1 MNFKKKAASISIGL
15 NILLT
20 VLKFIIYSFTG
31 SITILAE
38 AWHSFSDIA
47 TSFAV
52 YFAISEDLTQKD
64 NSSHFFNS
72 NTSRIRR
79 FFPFMRM
86 EYAISFCIGIF
97 MLFVSLSIFRK
108 ALFTPAVIVRNPL
121 ISGLFFILFSL
132 GSYVVYDFETGVGR
146 KENSVA
152 LVSDGMHSRADM
164 VASLFGGFSL
174 ILYHFGINIDRF
186 AAIVIAL
193 FIFSFS
199 LETITNTLFGAKKE
213 NKSNLFQYR
222 TIDMVIFLLEI
233 HNWGKALRYFE
244 NKLHFNISPFLH
256 QYRPAL
262 IFGFLFLVFVLYFS
276 TSFYMVKAPQ
286 EAIIERLGRVIN
298 KDNPVSPGLH
308 LKLPWPVDSVI
319 KIDSRLIRQLSV
331 GNIVDEGSY
340 ALIWTKEHGTE
351 EAFLSA
357 DNAFFYPYVVLHY
370 RIKDIFDYR
379 YHNENPQM
387 LLDNVAHDVMAKIFA
402 DKEFYNIV
410 TLYRKQLVNE
420 LVQKLQAKLDNL
432 SSGLE
437 IVSVN
442 LKDIHPPIF
451 IASSFEGVI
460 AAYQEKE
467 MIINQAYAYQFESLP
482 QARSEAEKQIKEAEC
497 YVFDKTKKAE
507 GEGKR
512 FDLQLMAYEHSPS
525 LLNQWMYYDYI
536 REALQDKRKI
546 IIDPTCGVPELWMN
560 FYEIIEDEKM
570 IEKEK
575 DLDKLIEYSG
585 QEKEKEYSAT
595 DNFILEIKKQIE
607 RGKSLA
613 DITREIDF
621 EKIKKQGLRK
631 TKKLINKK

>member
-1 MNFKKKAASISIGL
+1 MTIFLEKCTMFKK
-15 NILLT
+15 
-20 VLKFIIYSFTG
+20 
-31 SITILAE
+31 
-38 AWHSFSDIA
+38 
-47 TSFAV
+47 
-52 YFAISEDLTQKD
+52 
-64 NSSHFFNS
+64 
-72 NTSRIRR
+72 
-79 FFPFMRM
+79 
-86 EYAISFCIGIF
+86 
-97 MLFVSLSIFRK
+97 
-108 ALFTPAVIVRNPL
+108 
-121 ISGLFFILFSL
+121 
-132 GSYVVYDFETGVGR
+132 
-146 KENSVA
+146 
-152 LVSDGMHSRADM
+152 
-164 VASLFGGFSL
+164 
-174 ILYHFGINIDRF
+174 
-186 AAIVIAL
+186 
-193 FIFSFS
+193 
-199 LETITNTLFGAKKE
+199 
-213 NKSNLFQYR
+213 
-222 TIDMVIFLLEI
+222 
-233 HNWGKALRYFE
+233 YFE

-256 QYRPAL
+256 RYRRAL

-286 EAIIERLGRVIN
+286 EAIIERLGRAIN
-298 KDNPVSPGLH
+298 KNNPVSPGLH

-420 LVQKLQAKLDNL
+420 LVQKLQAKLDML

-460 AAYQEKE
+460 AAYQEKK

-507 GEGKR
+507 GEGER

-536 REALQDKRKI
+536 RKALQGNRKI
-546 IIDPTCGVPELWMN
+546 IIDPTCGIPELWMN
-560 FYEIIEDEKM
+560 FYEIPVLFKEDS
-570 IEKEK
+570 
-575 DLDKLIEYSG
+575 DS
-585 QEKEKEYSAT
+585 
-595 DNFILEIKKQIE
+595 
-607 RGKSLA
+607 
-613 DITREIDF
+613 
-621 EKIKKQGLRK
+621 
-631 TKKLINKK
+631 

>member
-1 MNFKKKAASISIGL
+1 MTIFLEKCTMFKK
-15 NILLT
+15 
-20 VLKFIIYSFTG
+20 
-31 SITILAE
+31 
-38 AWHSFSDIA
+38 
-47 TSFAV
+47 
-52 YFAISEDLTQKD
+52 
-64 NSSHFFNS
+64 
-72 NTSRIRR
+72 
-79 FFPFMRM
+79 
-86 EYAISFCIGIF
+86 
-97 MLFVSLSIFRK
+97 
-108 ALFTPAVIVRNPL
+108 
-121 ISGLFFILFSL
+121 
-132 GSYVVYDFETGVGR
+132 
-146 KENSVA
+146 
-152 LVSDGMHSRADM
+152 
-164 VASLFGGFSL
+164 
-174 ILYHFGINIDRF
+174 
-186 AAIVIAL
+186 
-193 FIFSFS
+193 
-199 LETITNTLFGAKKE
+199 
-213 NKSNLFQYR
+213 
-222 TIDMVIFLLEI
+222 
-233 HNWGKALRYFE
+233 YFE
-244 NKLHFNISPFLH
+244 KKLHFKISPFLH
-256 QYRPAL
+256 RYRRSL

-298 KDNPVSPGLH
+298 KNNPVSPGLH

-420 LVQKLQAKLDNL
+420 LVQKLQAKLDML

-512 FDLQLMAYEHSPS
+512 FDLQLMVYEHSPS

-536 REALQDKRKI
+536 REALQGSRKI
-546 IIDPTCGVPELWMN
+546 IIDPICGIPELWMN
-560 FYEIIEDEKM
+560 FYEIPLPLMEDN
-570 IEKEK
+570 
-575 DLDKLIEYSG
+575 G
-585 QEKEKEYSAT
+585 
-595 DNFILEIKKQIE
+595 
-607 RGKSLA
+607 
-613 DITREIDF
+613 
-621 EKIKKQGLRK
+621 
-631 TKKLINKK
+631 NKYYNNLKNMYL